1 MRSTVHRVLLT
12 SLFCCSV
19 ATFAQT
25 ADSDKNKEALA
36 ILELAGA
43 TSTSLT
49 GGGSSFGP
57 NVAVEITPIEKW
69 LELEIGVTPFFR
81 RHHSA
86 EWNTDVLF
94 KKPWDLSRQ
103 FEFMAGF
110 GPEWVHSREPG
121 VKRNSIAGEAVL
133 DLMYWPG
140 SKRRFGAFI
149 EPSYDYN
156 FARGHERSFGI
167 TAGLLIAIR

>member
-1 MRSTVHRVLLT
+1 MLLI

-19 ATFAQT
+19 LSLAQN
-25 ADSDKNKEALA
+25 ADADKNKEAVA
-36 ILELAGA
+36 ILELGGA

-69 LELEIGVTPFFR
+69 LELEAGVTPFFR

-94 KKPWDLSRQ
+94 KKPWDLSKQ

-110 GPEWVHSREPG
+110 PEWVHS
-121 VKRNSIAGEAVL
+121 S
-133 DLMYWPG
+133 
-140 SKRRFGAFI
+140 RFM
-149 EPSYDYN
+149 
-156 FARGHERSFGI
+156 H
-167 TAGLLIAIR
+167 TA